1 MSRRQAR
8 VNDLL
13 REVIAEIV
21 TRELKDPRLDLP
33 LLSITEVQVSADLRH
48 ARVHVSI
55 LASAEQQTEA
65 LQVLHRSSDY
75 VRRQLRTRLA
85 MKSIPQLHFV
95 LDDRIA
101 EGRRLHDFMDGIG
114 SGEPASPERAP

>member
-1 MSRRQAR
+1 
-8 VNDLL
+8 
-13 REVIAEIV
+13 
-21 TRELKDPRLDLP
+21 
-33 LLSITEVQVSADLRH
+33 
-48 ARVHVSI
+48 
-55 LASAEQQTEA
+55 
-65 LQVLHRSSDY
+65 
-75 VRRQLRTRLA
+75 